1 MNDTLCQRCLKGIEG
16 ECVENELHQKWHLH
30 CLTCHQCKCQIN
42 KDYYL
47 INGASYCEEDAVKI
61 IKEGGSYEDMSGNV
75 KTGGLTTSDK
85 VEKRRTRIMY
95 VE

>member
-1 MNDTLCQRCLKGIEG
+1 M
-16 ECVENELHQKWHLH
+16 
-30 CLTCHQCKCQIN
+30 
-42 KDYYL
+42 
-47 INGASYCEEDAVKI
+47 KI